1 MQQNLQKEKTILKRQ
16 NKMTRRQWNEA
27 QFFHNID
34 PVIGTLFRAENS
46 RVIPHVKSNL
56 GIGPY
61 QNKR

>member
-16 NKMTRRQWNEA
+16 NKMTRRQRNEA
-27 QFFHNID
+27 RFFHNID
-34 PVIGTLFRAENS
+34 PVIGTLFENS
-46 RVIPHVKSNL
+46 RVIPHEKSNL